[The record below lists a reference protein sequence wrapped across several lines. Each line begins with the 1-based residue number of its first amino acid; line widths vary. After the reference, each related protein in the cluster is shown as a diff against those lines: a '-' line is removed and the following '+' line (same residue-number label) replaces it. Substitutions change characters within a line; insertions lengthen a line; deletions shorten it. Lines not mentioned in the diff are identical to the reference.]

1 MKKLIIRVINS
12 NLLIRKLC
20 FSLKPKIFLLISFF
34 HLLVA
39 LLKGKNFFGFIVCI
53 IFSYFFIF
61 YNKKHVKKK
70 YSPIHY
76 TLT

>member
-1 MKKLIIRVINS
+1 MRGFIIRVINS
-12 NLLIRKLC
+12 NLLIRKLF

-34 HLLVA
+34 RLLVA
-39 LLKGKNFFGFIVCI
+39 LLKGKNFFGFTVCI

-70 YSPIHY
+70 YSPMHY